1 MKPRRPYK
9 LNNQKTDYLEK
20 PKFVFNP
27 VVEEVE
33 KAPPTPKIPKPKKSK
48 YQAK

>member
-33 KAPPTPKIPKPKKSK
+33 EAPPTPKIPKPRKSK